1 MHLID
6 PLVQKRRQPRTSRRP
21 DTSNNL
27 PLYCGV
33 GIPRPPTP
41 LIRSDL
47 RLSNDSSII
56 RLSSQIYSSPSLV
69 ELIYLPTI
77 IGDSVSRSLN
87 PSACLNLT
95 EPRHP
100 TSRNPHPM
108 YASSALLFTPH
119 QPRRQP
125 FSAILPLDRV
135 IIPQMTKL
143 LTPHS
148 GLAHLMPKYNYP
160 YNGPRVL
167 HDVSPSINP
176 RPNRESGRLCAHSG
190 TRKPQKK
197 EIIFHGGPLPRPKR
211 RYLPLGPALPI
222 ANSENNGTFH
232 RRRWSP
238 VQLPPYV
245 FLPLPTNHCSEQQHH
260 PSTRHLVSQLYPPLR
275 TTLRQTPTTNRM
287 NPYPTHRPD

>member
-77 IGDSVSRSLN
+77 GDSVSRSLN

-108 YASSALLFTPH
+108 YASSALLFTSN
-119 QPRRQP
+119 QPCRQ
-125 FSAILPLDRV
+125 SIARNNNIILPRGISFPNSTHL
-135 IIPQMTKL
+135 
-143 LTPHS
+143 S
-148 GLAHLMPKYNYP
+148 GQ
-160 YNGPRVL
+160 
-167 HDVSPSINP
+167 
-176 RPNRESGRLCAHSG
+176 LCAK
-190 TRKPQKK
+190 R
-197 EIIFHGGPLPRPKR
+197 LRPT
-211 RYLPLGPALPI
+211 
-222 ANSENNGTFH
+222 E
-232 RRRWSP
+232 
-238 VQLPPYV
+238 
-245 FLPLPTNHCSEQQHH
+245 
-260 PSTRHLVSQLYPPLR
+260 
-275 TTLRQTPTTNRM
+275 
-287 NPYPTHRPD
+287 

>member
-6 PLVQKRRQPRTSRRP
+6 PLVQMRRQPRTSRRP

-33 GIPRPPTP
+33 GTPRPPTP

-56 RLSSQIYSSPSLV
+56 RLSSQIYTSPSLV
-69 ELIYLPTI
+69 DLIYLPT

-135 IIPQMTKL
+135 IIPQITKL
-143 LTPHS
+143 FTPHS

-167 HDVSPSINP
+167 HDVSPSINL
-176 RPNRESGRLCAHSG
+176 RPNRESGRLCARSG

-197 EIIFHGGPLPRPKR
+197 SSFTVVHFRGRKCIILPLALPYQLPTRKITGRFIAAGGPPSSYRPTCSCPCRQTIARNNIILPRSISFPNSTHLSGQLCAKR
-211 RYLPLGPALPI
+211 LR
-222 ANSENNGTFH
+222 
-232 RRRWSP
+232 
-238 VQLPPYV
+238 
-245 FLPLPTNHCSEQQHH
+245 PTE
-260 PSTRHLVSQLYPPLR
+260 
-275 TTLRQTPTTNRM
+275 
-287 NPYPTHRPD
+287 